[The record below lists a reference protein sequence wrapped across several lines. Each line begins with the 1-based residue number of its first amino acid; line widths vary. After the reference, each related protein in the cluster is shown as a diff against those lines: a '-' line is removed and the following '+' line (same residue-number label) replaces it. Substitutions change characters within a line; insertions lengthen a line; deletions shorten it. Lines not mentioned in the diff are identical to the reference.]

1 MNYKPQKKILW
12 YLHPYSGGPDIGPA
26 FRPYLFCKEF
36 ALKNIVPVI
45 ISSSWHHLMYN
56 KSTHQKNQEIDA
68 INYFFLKNKSYS
80 SNGIGRIL
88 NMLSYSIKL
97 LTNKKIKVKYPPDI
111 IIVSSPH
118 LFTFLSA
125 YIISK
130 RYKSKLILEVRDIW
144 PLSLVDIAGVS
155 KSHPIVTI
163 LSMIEKFAYKKSD
176 YIVTL
181 FNNGKK
187 YFSNF
192 KTKDNSIVYIPNGSI
207 INNNPKNI
215 SDDNIVKY
223 IKKKKAIGEFIIGY
237 TGAHG
242 TPNALGQLLK
252 AILIL
257 KNKKINNYHVIMIGD
272 GIEKDRLVEFSN
284 KNNLNNITF
293 FDSVNKNRI
302 ETIINEFDLCY
313 IASLK
318 KDIYQ
323 YGVSPNKLFE
333 YMGASKPILSSI
345 YLDSIIEDAKCGIVA
360 DSEDEQDLALKIDF
374 FLNIDLNKLKIM
386 GENGS
391 KYLLKNHNIKKLANN
406 YLELFQ

>member
-1 MNYKPQKKILW
+1 MNYKPQKKVLW
-12 YLHPYSGGPDIGPA
+12 YLHPYAGGPGIGQA
-26 FRPYLFCKEF
+26 FRPYYFCREF
-36 ALKNIVPVI
+36 ALKNITPVI
-45 ISSSWHHLMYN
+45 VSSSWHHLMYN
-56 KSTHQKNQEIDA
+56 KSTHQENQEIDN

-88 NMLSYSIKL
+88 NMFSYSIKL

-130 RYKSKLILEVRDIW
+130 RYKSKLILEVRDLW

-242 TPNALGQLLK
+242 TPNALGQLLR
-252 AILIL
+252 ATLIL
-257 KNKKINNYHVIMIGD
+257 KNKKINNYHIIMIGD
-272 GIEKDRLVEFSN
+272 GIEKDRLIEFSN
-284 KNNLNNITF
+284 KNNLDNITF
-293 FDSVNKNRI
+293 FDSVNKDRI

-374 FLNIDLNKLKIM
+374 FLNIDSNKLKIM